1 MDRLKGKVAVITGG
15 AGGFGAA
22 AARLFVAEGAK
33 VLAVDRDA
41 SALAQL
47 QAEIGGDNFA
57 TRAADITQPD
67 QVEAYTAAAVERFGG
82 LDIAILN
89 AGITGPRTPLESYSL
104 EDFDQVLAINLR
116 APWLGLR
123 AAIPHMKRRG
133 GGSVVI
139 TSSIQGLSAIP
150 GTSGYTTSKHA
161 VIGMMK
167 GAALELAEHNIRV
180 NTVNPGYGDTPM
192 MRRIHAAASPDD
204 PGAVE
209 TAIAQEVPMRRYAK
223 AEEVAQVM
231 LFLASDASSYCTGAA
246 YPVDGGIL
254 ASWGKTPD

>member
-1 MDRLKGKVAVITGG
+1 MDRLAGKVAVITGG

-22 AARLFVAEGAK
+22 AARLFVEEGGK

-41 SALAQL
+41 EALGRL
-47 QAEIGGDNFA
+47 EAEIGGDSFA
-57 TRAADITQPD
+57 VYAADITQAD
-67 QVEAYTAAAVERFGG
+67 QVDAYTAAAADRFGG
-82 LDIAILN
+82 IDIALLN
-89 AGITGPRTPLESYSL
+89 AGVTGPKTLL
-104 EDFDQVLAINLR
+104 EDYPVEAFDQVLAINLR
-116 APWLGLR
+116 GAWLGLR
-123 AAIPHMKRRG
+123 AVIPYMKRRG
-133 GGSVVI
+133 GGSVVV

-150 GTSGYTTSKHA
+150 GTSGYTTTKHA

-167 GAALELAEHNIRV
+167 GAALELAAHNIRV

-192 MRRIHAAASPDD
+192 MQRIHAAAAPGN

-209 TAIAQEVPMRRYAK
+209 VALSQEVPMRRYAR
-223 AEEVAQVM
+223 ADEVARLM

-254 ASWGKTPD
+254 ASWAKTPD

>member
-22 AARLFVAEGAK
+22 AARLFVAEGAR

-41 SALAQL
+41 AVLAQL
-47 QAEIGGDNFA
+47 KSEIEGDDFA
-57 TRAADITQPD
+57 IYAADITEPA
-67 QVEAYTAAAVERFGG
+67 QVDAYTTAAVELFGG

-89 AGITGPRTPLESYSL
+89 AGITGPKIDLEEYPI
-104 EDFDQVLAINLR
+104 EAFDQVVAVNLR

-133 GGSVVI
+133 GGSVVV

-150 GTSGYTTSKHA
+150 GTSAYTTTKHA

-167 GAALELAEHNIRV
+167 GAALELAAHNIRV

-192 MRRIHAAASPDD
+192 MRRIHEAASPDN

-209 TAIAQEVPMRRYAK
+209 AAIAEEVPMRRYAR
-223 AEEVAQVM
+223 AEEVAQLM

-254 ASWGKTPD
+254 ASWGKTPS